1 MTVFRYDSE
10 MWAVRKTEE
19 HLLNCFQRNYPQIL
33 FGTHL
38 SDRISISKLRKKK
51 VLSKSNLCR
60 KMISLYFFSL
70 NFKFPLF

>member
-19 HLLNCFQRNYPQIL
+19 HLLDCFQRNYPQIL

-38 SDRISISKLRKKK
+38 PDGISISKLRKKMFYPNLIYVEK
-51 VLSKSNLCR
+51 VFLY
-60 KMISLYFFSL
+60 ISFH
-70 NFKFPLF
+70 